1 MSATWNLTEQAQKQV
16 SMLSKKIE
24 AQKLIIA
31 KEQAVVDSQEDSYIC
46 KRAKNALEN
55 LDAKISRLDDDLE
68 KKKKEL
74 TDAYNEMKKKYAY
87 DMQQAEEN
95 REKLEHDLE
104 TKRDVQLSIIKSE
117 KDKKSRLIIKAEK
130 EIEILQEEK
139 SKVINAS
146 RPTPIVVP
154 VTVSED
160 SEYVP
165 ASVSMSDY
173 FSEGRLDGKP
183 LGPSYIHSYYYAEPK
198 APGKR
203 TTVYGAVSEI
213 SKGKKA
219 GGNFPA

>member
-1 MSATWNLTEQAQKQV
+1 M
-16 SMLSKKIE
+16 
-24 AQKLIIA
+24 
-31 KEQAVVDSQEDSYIC
+31 
-46 KRAKNALEN
+46 
-55 LDAKISRLDDDLE
+55 
-68 KKKKEL
+68 
-74 TDAYNEMKKKYAY
+74 
-87 DMQQAEEN
+87 
-95 REKLEHDLE
+95 
-104 TKRDVQLSIIKSE
+104 LSIIKSE

-154 VTVSED
+154 ATVSED

-198 APGKR
+198 PSGSR
-203 TTVYGAVSEI
+203 QTVYGAVSEI